1 MKIITIVAEQISAD
15 ALSAAL
21 PTEGIA
27 SVTVTQTRSFS
38 PTARAVESYR
48 GRKIANHFADVYRVE
63 IAADDAVA
71 DAVIAGVAFARGAGL
86 LGNARAW
93 VSATVADLFTTASEL
108 ALSA

>member
-1 MKIITIVAEQISAD
+1 MKIITIVAEKISAD
-15 ALSAAL
+15 ALSTAL

-27 SVTVTQTRSFS
+27 SVTVTQTQNFS
-38 PTARAVESYR
+38 ATARVVESYR

-63 IAADDAVA
+63 VVADEAAV

-93 VSATVADLFTTASEL
+93 VSASVTDLFTATTEL
-108 ALSA
+108 AMSA

>member
-15 ALSAAL
+15 ALATAL

-27 SVTVTQTRSFS
+27 SVTVTRTQSFS

-48 GRKIANHFADVYRVE
+48 GRKVANHFADVYRVE
-63 IAADDAVA
+63 IAADDAIA

-86 LGNARAW
+86 LGDARAW
-93 VSATVADLFTTASEL
+93 VSSSATDLFSAAPEL

>member
-1 MKIITIVAEQISAD
+1 MKIITVVTEQISAD
-15 ALSAAL
+15 ALTTVL

-27 SVTVTQTRSFS
+27 SVTVTQTQNFS
-38 PTARAVESYR
+38 RTALVVESYR

-63 IAADDAVA
+63 IVAEDAVA

-86 LGNARAW
+86 LGDARAW
-93 VSATVADLFTTASEL
+93 VSGTATDLFASAAEL

>member
-1 MKIITIVAEQISAD
+1 MKIITVVAEKISAD

-27 SVTVTQTRSFS
+27 SVTVTQTQTFS
-38 PTARAVESYR
+38 TTARVVESYR

-86 LGNARAW
+86 LGDARAW
-93 VSATVADLFTTASEL
+93 VSASVTDLFTAAPEL